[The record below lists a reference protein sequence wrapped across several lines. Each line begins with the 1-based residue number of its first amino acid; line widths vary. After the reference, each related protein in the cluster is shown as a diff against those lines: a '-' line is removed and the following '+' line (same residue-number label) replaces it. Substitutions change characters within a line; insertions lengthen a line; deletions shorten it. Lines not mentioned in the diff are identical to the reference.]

1 MQFKVQRNEAGYRF
15 ISILSEKY
23 NAKKTLIWIN
33 KEIHTPNNQLSFP
46 IKNAILTQT
55 DKKSLVIRFSKTHTI
70 HYKEITSIYRGD
82 LKIDHEYLD
91 EGERLDIFTQYH
103 SPAGALGQTKLIFAS
118 IKNKLDISWTSK
130 SINQAMIGSHRFEA
144 I

>member
-1 MQFKVQRNEAGYRF
+1 MYFKVQRNESGYRF

-33 KEIHTPNNQLSFP
+33 KEIPTPNNQITFP

-55 DKKSLVIRFSKTHTI
+55 EKKTLVIRFSKTHTL
-70 HYKEITSIYRGD
+70 HCKEITSIYRGD

-91 EGERLDIFTQYH
+91 EDERIDIFTQYH
-103 SPAGALGQTKLIFAS
+103 SPAGALGQTALIFAS
-118 IKNKLDISWTSK
+118 IKDKIGISWRSTDNHQIK
-130 SINQAMIGSHRFEA
+130 EGHFKLKVI
-144 I
+144 